1 MWDSIA
7 RHLPY
12 SSMLFYNVPY
22 YGSTGDAI
30 PINQASFSW
39 SEDIKATPAL
49 KNLTLNIPKGSLVG
63 VIGRVGS
70 GKSTLLSA
78 ILGEVT
84 KVSGSIDLQ
93 TYLDITGRYR
103 LCLTKSLD
111 PECHCQKNIL
121 FLKNYDSKLY
131 RRVLENCSL
140 KSDLAILPGWD
151 MTEIGEKVA
160 IWISTRLKS
169 YVHMNLSGG
178 QKQRVSLARA
188 VYQNRNIYLLDD
200 PLNAVDAHV
209 GRHIFQHVIGYPQA
223 QGDISPVCPYMCHN
237 GGVGCQ
243 TRVLVTHA
251 LSVLP
256 ETDLVVVMEG
266 EQDLLARPDGAL
278 ALLMEEHV
286 QQLLQDQKNVP
297 SETEEIQS
305 EHVRRRALTLLSEE
319 DEREETVLRRR
330 KSRKE
335 SERSNMSF
343 VNGRSSMAFELEQVT
358 RLIEEERLELG
369 KSPPH
374 TKQDEVKF
382 HMSLVSF
389 TLYPTDKRAGQQQ
402 IISPSRERKRE
413 IEEFLLGYMVDE
425 VDLGYNR
432 RGLTQMVK

>member
-93 TYLDITGRYR
+93 GDIAYA
-103 LCLTKSLD
+103 S
-111 PECHCQKNIL
+111 QKAWIQNATVKQNIL

-131 RRVLENCSL
+131 RRVLQNCSL

-169 YVHMNLSGG
+169 YVHSTFKIPFKEIIFIIVNLSGG

-223 QGDISPVCPYMCHN
+223 QGDISTVCPYMCHN

-266 EQDLLARPDGAL
+266 ETGLGDGTYQDLLARPDGAL

-297 SETEEIQS
+297 SETEEIQ
-305 EHVRRRALTLLSEE
+305 
-319 DEREETVLRRR
+319 
-330 KSRKE
+330 
-335 SERSNMSF
+335 
-343 VNGRSSMAFELEQVT
+343 
-358 RLIEEERLELG
+358 
-369 KSPPH
+369 
-374 TKQDEVKF
+374 
-382 HMSLVSF
+382 
-389 TLYPTDKRAGQQQ
+389 
-402 IISPSRERKRE
+402 
-413 IEEFLLGYMVDE
+413 
-425 VDLGYNR
+425 
-432 RGLTQMVK
+432 